1 MLGKRGIAQLVAA
14 LIICSSGAAVFAA
27 SPHYKRG
34 SPQCVT
40 GGTTATCSGAL
51 AGLGNE
57 DVRITVSI
65 TGTAQPFCAA
75 PGNPA
80 NIVAGQNP
88 VDFTASASVTVPAS
102 EIKNGTLNFSVSATA
117 VVPVPTA
124 QEAGCPNPNWN
135 VTISQ
140 ATISSLTLTIEQPI
154 GVVIDSLTRTITFP

>member
-1 MLGKRGIAQLVAA
+1 MLGRRGIAQIVAA
-14 LIICSSGAAVFAA
+14 LIISVTGAAVFAA

-65 TGTAQPFCAA
+65 TGTAQPFCSA
-75 PGNPA
+75 PGNEA
-80 NIVAGQNP
+80 NVVPGQNP

-140 ATISSLTLTIEQPI
+140 ATVSSLTLTVEQPPGNI
-154 GVVIDSLTRTITFP
+154 IDSLTRTVTL